1 MTPSEP
7 YCGTPRAVVAGKAAG
22 ELSLQGKE
30 IAASHPRKLYGPWT
44 CLSVF
49 KVFNFRQSSLNVQ
62 ELMFT
67 WRAEDESLGSSRHAF
82 FPILVRI
89 LLTYRI
95 QWLFN

>member
-1 MTPSEP
+1 MPSDP
-7 YCGTPRAVVAGKAAG
+7 YRGTPRAVVAGKAAG
-22 ELSLQGKE
+22 ELSPQGRE
-30 IAASHPRKLYGPWT
+30 IAASHPRKLYSLWR

-67 WRAEDESLGSSRHAF
+67 WRAEDESLGSSRRAF

-89 LLTYRI
+89 LLAYRI